1 MTTLADLRK
10 ENLKQMN
17 KTEETTAPS
26 AAPTPDEPARE
37 AAETGNTATSP
48 SAFTEVRSPV
58 STEIRKDGSTHGRT
72 GVRKSASTAV
82 RTEAST
88 DGGVVA
94 ATAPSGAAAPSPDS
108 LLEAVR
114 EALAK
119 KTVHPVGV
127 KTTVEMPAELSQ
139 RAKRYSLD
147 HGNIPVRQVF
157 LELMIAFLEKEGY

>member
-17 KTEETTAPS
+17 RTEEGAPPSPPEGLRASETTETTPPLTAPS
-26 AAPTPDEPARE
+26 SSVVTEDR
-37 AAETGNTATSP
+37 TSVT
-48 SAFTEVRSPV
+48 TEG
-58 STEIRKDGSTHGRT
+58 RKDGSTQVRT
-72 GVRKSASTAV
+72 RVRKSANTAV
-82 RTEAST
+82 RTEPST
-88 DGGVVA
+88 DEGVA
-94 ATAPSGAAAPSPDS
+94 GTAAADS

-147 HGNIPVRQVF
+147 HGNVPVRQVF
-157 LELMIAFLEKEGY
+157 LELMITFLEKEGY